1 MKNSFYFFSHKDTQS
16 GWHPQPKKALRA
28 IFRRTYWCAGAS
40 IAKILAKK
48 TRIRQKVPQRNTK
61 VYHDVILHE
70 MYLCFNP
77 ILVPHDVAAAPGDI

>member
-1 MKNSFYFFSHKDTQS
+1 MMRTSTSNFSHKVTQS

-48 TRIRQKVPQRNTK
+48 TRSRQIVAQRNTK
-61 VYHDVILHE
+61 KKE
-70 MYLCFNP
+70 
-77 ILVPHDVAAAPGDI
+77 